1 MTAFVRGEPPAFP
14 LTGTCNVAM
23 VKVLWKGLFCV
34 SRSFLDGSREA
45 SSIGRIGE
53 RVEGAFVVVRIRKEE
68 IERSQLVFE
77 LSCLEHFH
85 IPAWIHGSSVGS
97 LARASRKVACEVAF
111 IFISTFCIP
120 SPSFRFE
127 PTHKDYW
134 PTNRSLRLIRFKS
147 SAMAESPNTSQ
158 NYWNASILLVSSTVT
173 SWLHTMRMNIEQKQ
187 QSS

>member
-134 PTNRSLRLIRFKS
+134 PTNTGVYASYGSSRLQWLSLRTLHRTTGMLRFCWYHR
-147 SAMAESPNTSQ
+147 Q
-158 NYWNASILLVSSTVT
+158 
-173 SWLHTMRMNIEQKQ
+173 
-187 QSS
+187 